1 MPPRIIDCSDDSSDN
16 NGVVIVAETPEG
28 SIGIQQLTGSSQG
41 TESKEKNTRSWV
53 YDHSEK
59 KEESGKS
66 YFFCQVEWKKGR
78 QCTYKVQTKK
88 GNTTNCR
95 KQ

>member
-16 NGVVIVAETPEG
+16 NGIVIVAERPEG
-28 SIGIQQLTGSSQG
+28 SIGIQQPTDRETGSSQG
-41 TESKEKNTRSWV
+41 TTRSWV

-66 YFFCQVEWKKGR
+66 YFFCRVEWKKGR
-78 QCTYKVQTKK
+78 QCT
-88 GNTTNCR
+88 
-95 KQ
+95 